1 MTTGRI
7 NQVAI
12 AISSFVRALLAE
24 ERVITRDGGQ
34 PRKRG
39 PVDPGPLGRSA
50 AAALSSHRAR
60 PKKAPPRPD
69 HREPPQQQ
77 RSDGPGNSPRRPSNN
92 NNRTPLRFLARRKK
106 PLAASNHRASPL
118 AGVSAMTD
126 RGSV

>member
-50 AAALSSHRAR
+50 AAALSHRAR

-69 HREPPQQQ
+69 H